1 MFKRKLT
8 ESDWLLLAANLAPI
22 AGVLFAGW
30 DPYQVFLAYCLE
42 TMVIG
47 FLTLVKL
54 GVASAFRKK
63 TDPQPEVAGKPAGG
77 IGFMLFFLVHYGLF
91 VVIQTSLFLGAADV
105 VEDSTFPFF
114 KFMSNP
120 AAYVTQ
126 QGWLVLVI
134 FALCYAFE
142 QLFSY
147 FREKEFLTQPMVQ
160 MMFEPYIRI
169 FIQQITVILGGFAL
183 GFGAGTMFIMVFA
196 AAKIFFTVF
205 LDYKGAMDKFKALAQ
220 K

>member
-8 ESDWLLLAANLAPI
+8 VSDQVLLAANLVPI
-22 AGVLFAGW
+22 AGVLFASW
-30 DPYQVFLAYCLE
+30 DATQVFLAYCLE
-42 TMVIG
+42 TIVIG
-47 FLTLVKL
+47 FLTLIKL

-77 IGFMLFFLVHYGLF
+77 IGFMLFFLAHYGMF
-91 VVIQTSLFLGAADV
+91 VVIQISLFLGAADI
-105 VEDSTFPFF
+105 VEDSAFPFF

-120 AAYVTQ
+120 SAYVTQ
-126 QGWLVLVI
+126 QGWLMLVI

-142 QLFSY
+142 QLYTY
-147 FREKEFLTQPMVQ
+147 FRDQEYLNKPILQ
-160 MMFEPYIRI
+160 MMFEPYVRI

-183 GFGAGTMFIMVFA
+183 GFGAGTVFILVFA
-196 AAKIFFTVF
+196 AVKIFFTVF